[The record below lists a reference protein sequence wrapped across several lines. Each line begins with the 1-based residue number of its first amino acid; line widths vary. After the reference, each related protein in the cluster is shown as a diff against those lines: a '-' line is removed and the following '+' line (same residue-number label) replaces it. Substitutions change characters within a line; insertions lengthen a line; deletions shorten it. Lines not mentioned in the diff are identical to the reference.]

1 MDCAAIEN
9 PKNTAQL
16 ENRVSLFATATQPI
30 AASYLDSGYT
40 FWASH
45 TSVAAAEHREAA
57 SDCAVIVNPKNPIQR
72 ESDYYAASY
81 HDSGYRFWAEPHIR
95 SSCRAPR
102 GCADCAAIVN
112 PKNPIQRESPD
123 SLFMTNTRP
132 RTMTAT
138 TGFGRATHLWQ
149 LPSTARLRPI
159 AQ

>member
-72 ESDYYAASY
+72 ES
-81 HDSGYRFWAEPHIR
+81 
-95 SSCRAPR
+95 
-102 GCADCAAIVN
+102 
-112 PKNPIQRESPD
+112 PD
-123 SLFMTNTRP
+123 SLFMTTTRP